1 MTKRTIGQQLVIAA
15 LAAGTIGCRTAPTNH
30 DKAARIVDPDDA
42 SRVALQQAVNQALN
56 TNVLLADDALT
67 ESSLLVIER
76 KPPRTMQS
84 LPTQGR
90 NMEPPFQFRLVING
104 TDCILIDQRDRSR
117 YPLDNTQCKPE

>member
-1 MTKRTIGQQLVIAA
+1 M
-15 LAAGTIGCRTAPTNH
+15 
-30 DKAARIVDPDDA
+30 
-42 SRVALQQAVNQALN
+42 QQAVNQALK

-76 KPPRTMQS
+76 SPPRTMQN

-117 YPLDNTQCKPE
+117 YLLENTKCEAE